1 MELTR
6 PLNPIL
12 SMANLIKHRLRK
24 NMYIMDIIRKILLII
39 VLKKRMKVCSLP
51 FHFLPPGRPLSG
63 SVTSKH
69 LSPLGPVIKKSC
81 YLASDAKNYEIC
93 YESW

>member
-12 SMANLIKHRLRK
+12 SMANLIEHRLQ
-24 NMYIMDIIRKILLII
+24 KICNNEHNKENI
-39 VLKKRMKVCSLP
+39 VNHCPLKRMKVCSLP

-69 LSPLGPVIKKSC
+69 LSPSGPVIKKLLS
-81 YLASDAKNYEIC
+81 
-93 YESW
+93 